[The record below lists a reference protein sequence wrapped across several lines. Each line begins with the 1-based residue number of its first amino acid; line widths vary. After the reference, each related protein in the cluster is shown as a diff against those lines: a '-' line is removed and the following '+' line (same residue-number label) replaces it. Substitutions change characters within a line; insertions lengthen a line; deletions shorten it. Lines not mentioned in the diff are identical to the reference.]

1 MADRT
6 LAYLR
11 KAFNWY
17 ATRDDQF
24 SVPVVRGMARV
35 KPKER
40 ARTRVL
46 SDEEIRIIW
55 PALGEARTIRCLS
68 QDALAH
74 GAAAR

>member
-17 ATRDDQF
+17 AARDDQF
-24 SVPVVRGMARV
+24 NVPVVRGMARI

-46 SDEEIRIIW
+46 SDTKSASSGRSS
-55 PALGEARTIRCLS
+55 ARLEHSAYWSRP
-68 QDALAH
+68 
-74 GAAAR
+74 